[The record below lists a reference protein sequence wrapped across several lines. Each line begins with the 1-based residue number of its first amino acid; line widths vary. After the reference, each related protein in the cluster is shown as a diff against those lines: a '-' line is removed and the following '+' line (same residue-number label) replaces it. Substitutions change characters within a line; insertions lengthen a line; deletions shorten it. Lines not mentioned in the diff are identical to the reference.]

1 MVEAY
6 LDTISGGVQYLWLKT
21 QPCIHSHV
29 YTQVCAADLTL
40 IVISEG

>member
-21 QPCIHSHV
+21 QPCIQ
-29 YTQVCAADLTL
+29 QVCAADLTL